1 MQSFFDLFA
10 RYLADKAKSQE
21 LYVSALFCSIFSRPC
36 EACIYV
42 IDL

>member
-21 LYVSALFCSIFSRPC
+21 LYVSPFIYTIPN
-36 EACIYV
+36 EAPV
-42 IDL
+42 QRLNLRH